1 MESGDGVG
9 PRISESYPSGYC
21 AACRAAFVVISPFG
35 RPCLVEIFSLP
46 VSVSKQRRAVTKK
59 TPSFVKNLG
68 MRGVECRATIASNL
82 SMEQHGS

>member
-59 TPSFVKNLG
+59 N
-68 MRGVECRATIASNL
+68 TIVR
-82 SMEQHGS
+82 

>member
-35 RPCLVEIFSLP
+35 RPCLVEFSL
-46 VSVSKQRRAVTKK
+46 SLFR
-59 TPSFVKNLG
+59 
-68 MRGVECRATIASNL
+68 CRNNAAL
-82 SMEQHGS
+82 